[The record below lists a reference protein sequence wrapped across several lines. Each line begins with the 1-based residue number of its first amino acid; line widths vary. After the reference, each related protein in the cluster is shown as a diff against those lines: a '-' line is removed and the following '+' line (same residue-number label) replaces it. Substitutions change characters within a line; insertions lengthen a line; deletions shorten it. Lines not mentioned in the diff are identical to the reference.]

1 MQKSQKIAL
10 SILFVFIVVGFFDA
24 GYLYYKYLTADTINC
39 FIFDGCNTVS
49 ASPLSKPFG
58 IPLSLFGLIFYF
70 GMLVISVFYVRTK
83 NSLLFKLMLLGSS
96 MSFLASLYFTYLQ
109 GFVIQAFCTYC
120 LISALSTLM
129 ILCALL
135 YLRGNQLIP
144 QVSSQPI
151 V

>member
-1 MQKSQKIAL
+1 MQRSQKIA
-10 SILFVFIVVGFFDA
+10 IFFLFLFLIIGFLDA

-58 IPLSLFGLIFYF
+58 IPLSLFGLIFYA
-70 GMLVISVFYVRTK
+70 GMSVIGVVYLKIR

-96 MSFLASLYFTYLQ
+96 LSFIASLYFTYLQ

-120 LISALSTLM
+120 LISAFSTLM
-129 ILCALL
+129 ILCSLL
-135 YLRGNQLIP
+135 FLRGNQLSP
-144 QVSSQPI
+144 QV
-151 V
+151 VDEVAV